1 MSDVAWAALMA
12 SLTIVSALWTVRA
25 YRARGL
31 AAGLRGA
38 AITLLPVSAWLTGTL
53 EMFTEIGGSVADWAS
68 GLVFNPLVWAGTAL
82 FGVSA
87 LLFVISGR
95 MRARALTAAQG
106 GNGGGLPSRA
116 GSSALPQ
123 GQASATN
130 NARQAPID
138 DDLADIEELLRKRG
152 IN

>member
-1 MSDVAWAALMA
+1 MNDAAWAALMA
-12 SLTIVSALWTVRA
+12 SLTIVGALWTVRA

-31 AAGLRGA
+31 GSGLRGV

-53 EMFTEIGGSVADWAS
+53 EMFTEIAGSVTDWAT
-68 GLVFNPLVWAGTAL
+68 GLVFNPLVWTGAGL

-87 LLFVISGR
+87 LLFVVSGR
-95 MRARALTAAQG
+95 MQARALEAAV
-106 GNGGGLPSRA
+106 A
-116 GSSALPQ
+116 GEPGSVAPAQKRSALPKSTP
-123 GQASATN
+123 GGTPV
-130 NARQAPID
+130 APID